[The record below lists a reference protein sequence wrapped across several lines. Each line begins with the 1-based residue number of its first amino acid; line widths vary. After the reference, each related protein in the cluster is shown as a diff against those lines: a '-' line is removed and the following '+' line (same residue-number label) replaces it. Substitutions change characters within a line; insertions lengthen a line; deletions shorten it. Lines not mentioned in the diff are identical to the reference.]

1 MKPFK
6 KSHLIVMSLLILI
19 VSLTGCSSEK
29 ADDATTE
36 TIDTTETTGV
46 PADDFGTPVDYD
58 TVYIEELP
66 LDIQMQIDALILQRG
81 YYKWT
86 TEDAANYLLISSGE
100 KPTGGYG
107 IEIVSFGDYDGE
119 YKVLVGEGKPGKDAV
134 VPQIITYP
142 YVVIKYVGD
151 LEITEIYN
159 ESSES
164 YALLETST
172 VESLSVTGIYQGQID
187 NNSIEVKVGEN
198 YMAFRSTEFE
208 TLLAGIETGDTV
220 DIKYVTNNEGQ
231 NDLIELIKK

>member
-6 KSHLIVMSLLILI
+6 KSHLIFMITLILI
-19 VSLTGCSSEK
+19 VSLTGCNSK
-29 ADDATTE
+29 KTDDTT
-36 TIDTTETTGV
+36 TDTTETTGV

-66 LDIQMQIDALILQRG
+66 IDIQLQIDALIVQRG

-86 TEDAANYLLISSGE
+86 TDDGANYLLISSGE

-107 IEIVSFGDYDGE
+107 IEMVSFGDYDGD
-119 YKVLVGEGKPGKDAV
+119 YKVLVGEGKPAKDAV

-151 LEITEIYN
+151 LEITEVYN
-159 ESSES
+159 ENSEA
-164 YALLETST
+164 YALLEPST
-172 VESLSVTGIYQGQID
+172 VETLSVTGIYQGQID

-198 YMAFRSTEFE
+198 FMAFRSVDFE

-220 DIKYVTNNEGQ
+220 EIKYVTNNEGQ
-231 NDLIELIKK
+231 NDLIELTKK